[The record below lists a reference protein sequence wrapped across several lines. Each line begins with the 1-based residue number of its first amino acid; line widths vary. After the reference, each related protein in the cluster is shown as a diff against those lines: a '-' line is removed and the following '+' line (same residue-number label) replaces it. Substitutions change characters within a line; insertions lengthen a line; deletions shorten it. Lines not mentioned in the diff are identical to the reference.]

1 MHRRNYMQDM
11 NLLLANT
18 PFALINSAPYG
29 SFVTFASFVVKSFS
43 VVLLAKLFIY
53 TAFLV

>member
-1 MHRRNYMQDM
+1 MQDM